1 MSRSS
6 ESGYSSDE
14 FESRSP
20 SNHVIKKDQIRFDRN
35 YEVSDLL
42 TKSANGVIY
51 NGFCLKTGNP
61 VIIKQIPRDVIST
74 YVQLGNRLCP
84 SEIAFHFEAAEV
96 SQTVVRP
103 LDWFERRSS
112 FVLVMEKFE
121 NAIDLF
127 EFSRI
132 YGAIPEEPAK
142 LIFRQLAQ
150 CALDLDQS
158 GIVHRDLKDENV
170 LINPANLEVKIID
183 FGCATVKRE
192 IYKKMAGTPEYFPP
206 EWYSHQQYSSDGLT
220 VFSLGVILYILLTGT
235 WEFEFGTHKR
245 NFLAERNLSTVS
257 KSFLDCILCPFPSKR
272 ISLSEI
278 LEHKFF

>member
-14 FESRSP
+14 CEMRSP
-20 SNHVIKKDQIRFDRN
+20 SNHAIQKDQIRFDRN
-35 YEVSDLL
+35 FEVSDLL

-84 SEIAFHFEAAEV
+84 SEIAFHFEAAQV
-96 SQTVVRP
+96 SQSVVRP

-121 NAIDLF
+121 NSIDLF

-142 LIFRQLAQ
+142 IIFRQLVQ
-150 CALDLDQS
+150 CARDLDQS

-170 LINPANLEVKIID
+170 LINPLTLEVKLID
-183 FGCATVKRE
+183 FGCATEADQNSTFK
-192 IYKKMAGTPEYFPP
+192 IASGTPEFFPP
-206 EWYSHQQYSSDGLT
+206 E
-220 VFSLGVILYILLTGT
+220 VFTKNEYRAEPSTSWALGTLLYVIVIGDIP
-235 WEFEFGTHKR
+235 FEKSE
-245 NFLAERNLSTVS
+245 NIVS
-257 KSFLDCILCPFPSKR
+257 GKR
-272 ISLSEI
+272 IKVFI
-278 LEHKFF
+278 NF

>member
-14 FESRSP
+14 CEMRSP
-20 SNHVIKKDQIRFDRN
+20 SNHAIQKDQIRFDRN
-35 YEVSDLL
+35 FEVSDLL

-51 NGFCLKTGNP
+51 NGFCLRTGNQ

-96 SQTVVRP
+96 SQSVVRP

-142 LIFRQLAQ
+142 IIFRQLVQ
-150 CALDLDQS
+150 CARDLDES

-170 LINPANLEVKIID
+170 LINPLTLEVKLID
-183 FGCATVKRE
+183 FGCAAEKRE
-192 IYKKMAGTPEYFPP
+192 IYNKMAGTPEYFPP
-206 EWYSHQQYSSDGLT
+206 EWYSHRQYSSDGLT
-220 VFSLGVILYILLTGT
+220 VFSLGAILYILLTGT
-235 WEFEFGTHKR
+235 WQFEAGSHKR
-245 NFLAERNLSTVS
+245 DFLAERHLSNFS
-257 KSFLDCILCPFPSKR
+257 KSLLDSVLCPFPSKR
-272 ISLSEI
+272 APLSKI
-278 LEHKFF
+278 LEHRFF